1 MGEKKGNSNSKRD
14 NLLKAVSERKSE
26 IVHLSHNDLDAA
38 GCDAVHRMKY
48 SEIFTIWSSVGSFP
62 SMLRDI
68 SALPGKG
75 HLLSI
80 SDLGYCK
87 DADKLV
93 EKAVKNGWR
102 ICWRDHHRWTDKELC
117 SIENTGAICIVD
129 TTRCATAICAG
140 DLMPGD
146 TIAEEVARVVCD
158 YDLWKHNDP
167 RAKMLGQICTKRVNL
182 NPVRD
187 RLTKGIITDD
197 WINEEYRNIETERK
211 DAIKKSIRG
220 MKIIESRYRVA
231 FAPLHGY
238 PSETAHEIRDEF
250 NTDIEVIYGK
260 NGRFSIRSVPPI
272 SHLIARKFS
281 GGGHPPAAGGTFT
294 FTLKD
299 KMSLLFLKK
308 SRCFNEL
315 VQVADTATAE

>member
-1 MGEKKGNSNSKRD
+1 MGEKKGSSNSKRE

-38 GCDAVHRMKY
+38 GCDAVHRMHY
-48 SEIFTIWSSVGSFP
+48 DNVFTIWSSVGSFP

-68 SALPGKG
+68 SALKGKG

-93 EKAVKNGWR
+93 TKAIKNGWK
-102 ICWRDHHRWTDKELC
+102 ICWRDHHRWTEEELL
-117 SIENTGAICIVD
+117 SVENTGAACIVD
-129 TTRCATAICAG
+129 TTRCAAAICAG

-146 TIAEEVARVVCD
+146 TTAKEVAEVVCD

-167 RAKMLGQICTKRVNL
+167 RSKMIGQICTKRKNL

-187 RLTKGIITDD
+187 RLTKGIVVDE
-197 WINEEYRNIETERK
+197 WIREEYETIEKERQ
-211 DAIKKSIRG
+211 DAIKKSIKG

-238 PSETAHEIRDEF
+238 PSETAHEIRNHY
-250 NTDIEVIYGK
+250 NTEIEVIYGM
-260 NGRFSIRSVPPI
+260 NGRFSIRSSVPI

-281 GGGHPPAAGGTFT
+281 GGGHPPAAGGSFT

-299 KMSLLFLKK
+299 KISLFFLKK
-308 SRCFNEL
+308 TKCFDEL
-315 VQVADTATAE
+315 VHVADTAMA